1 MTKMFRCCLTRCFA
15 LVTSA
20 AICFSS
26 SLSPTASA
34 QEPAR
39 AFAIKNARVFDGAAV
54 LQNAT
59 VIVENGLI
67 KAVGKNINVP
77 AGTEVV
83 DATGHTLLPGLIDS
97 HTHTFGPVLRQALM
111 FGVTTELDMFT
122 SYQAV
127 AAWKKQQAEG
137 KANDRADIF
146 SAGTLVTAP
155 GGHGTEYG
163 LRIPTITS
171 PEEADGFVEARVKE
185 GSDYIKIVY
194 DDGRSY
200 GRARKSPTVSKATMA
215 AVIAAA
221 HKRGKLAVVHIH
233 SLEEARDAIEVEA
246 DGLVHLFVDKIDP
259 EFGRFAASR
268 KAFIIPTL
276 AVESSLTGVAVGASL
291 VEDPNLGPYLSTAD
305 AGSLKRTFSFPPEAK
320 MSYGVAEET
329 VRQLKAARVPI
340 LAGTDAPNPG
350 TAHGASM
357 HTEMELLVK
366 AGLKPAEALAA
377 ATSVPAR
384 QFRLNDRG
392 RIAEGLRADL
402 LLVKGDPTLDIKAT
416 RNIARV
422 WKGGV
427 AVDRKSYL
435 APLEKERAEAARMR
449 ALPAPA
455 GSESGIVSDF
465 EEEKPAAKFGSG
477 WMVSTDSFAGGKSVA
492 EMKVVEGGASGS
504 RGSLLITGETIQ
516 AFQFPWAGAAFSP
529 GAEPMSPANL
539 SSKKEIS
546 FWAKGDGKTYRVMIM
561 TKAGGFMPATR
572 NFVAG
577 PEWKQYRMRFAD
589 FGGIEGY
596 DITNIMF
603 AGGPAPAKFSFQIDD
618 VRFH

>member
-1 MTKMFRCCLTRCFA
+1 MTEMFRRCLTLLCA
-15 LVTSA
+15 MAVSV
-20 AICFSS
+20 AIFSYS
-26 SLSPTASA
+26 FSPDASA
-34 QEPAR
+34 QEPSR
-39 AFAIKNARVFDGAAV
+39 AFAIKNARVFDGDAV
-54 LQNAT
+54 KQNMT

-67 KAVGKNINVP
+67 KAIGKNINVP
-77 AGTEVV
+77 EGMELI

-97 HTHTFGPVLRQALM
+97 HTHNFGPVLKQDLI
-111 FGVTTELDMFT
+111 FGVTTALDMFT
-122 SYQAV
+122 SHHAA

-163 LRIPTITS
+163 MKIPTITT
-171 PEEADGFVEARVKE
+171 PEEADSFVEARIKE

-200 GRARKSPTVSKATMA
+200 GRKIPSINKATMA
-215 AVIAAA
+215 AVVTAA

-233 SLEEARDAIEVEA
+233 SLEEARDAIDTGA
-246 DGLVHLFVDKIDP
+246 DGLVHLFVDKVDP
-259 EFGRFAASR
+259 EFGRFAASH

-276 AVESSLTGVAVGASL
+276 AVESSLTGVAAGASL
-291 VEDPNLGPYLSTAD
+291 VEDPNLGPYISKAD
-305 AGSLKRTFSFPPEAK
+305 AGSLGSTFNLPPSAT
-320 MSYGVAEET
+320 MTYNVAEET

-340 LAGTDAPNPG
+340 LAGTDAPNAG
-350 TAHGASM
+350 TAHGVSM
-357 HTEMELLVK
+357 HSEMELLVK

-377 ATSVPAR
+377 ATSIPAR
-384 QFRLNDRG
+384 LFRLSDRG

-402 LLVKGDPTLDIKAT
+402 LLVKGDPTADIKAT

-427 AVDRKSYL
+427 AVDRSAYL
-435 APLEKERAEAARMR
+435 AVLEKERAEAARMR

-455 GSESGIVSDF
+455 GSESGVVSDF
-465 EEEKPAAKFGSG
+465 EEEKPTAKFGSG
-477 WMVSTDSFAGGKSVA
+477 WAVSTDSFAGGKSVA
-492 EMKVVEGGASGS
+492 EMKIVEGGANGS
-504 RGSLLITGETIQ
+504 RGSLLVTGETVP

-529 GAEPMSPANL
+529 GDKPMSPANL

-561 TKAGGFMPATR
+561 TKGGGFMPVSR

-577 PEWKQYRMRFAD
+577 PEWKQYKMRLAQ
-589 FGGIEGY
+589 FGGMEGY

-603 AGGPAPAKFSFQIDD
+603 AGGPAPGKFTFQIDD

>member
-1 MTKMFRCCLTRCFA
+1 MTEMFRHYLIRCCA
-15 LVTSA
+15 LIA
-20 AICFSS
+20 CIAFCFSPS
-26 SLSPTASA
+26 FPPTASA
-34 QEPAR
+34 QEASR
-39 AFAIKNARVFDGAAV
+39 SFAIKNVRVFDGTAV
-54 LQNAT
+54 TQNAT

-67 KAVGKNINVP
+67 KAVGKNIAAP
-77 AGTEVV
+77 AGIEAI
-83 DATGHTLLPGLIDS
+83 DGTGHTLLPGLIDS
-97 HTHTFGPVLRQALM
+97 HTHAFGPVLRQALM

-122 SYQAV
+122 SHHAAAV
-127 AAWKKQQAEG
+127 WRKQQAEG

-163 LRIPTITS
+163 MKIPTITS
-171 PEEADGFVEARVKE
+171 PEEADGFVEARIKE

-200 GRARKSPTVSKATMA
+200 GRKLSTVSKATMA

-221 HKRGKLAVVHIH
+221 HKRAKLAVVHIH
-233 SLEEARDAIEVEA
+233 SLEEARDAIEAGA
-246 DGLVHLFVDKIDP
+246 DGLVHLFVDKIDA
-259 EFGRFAASR
+259 EFGRFAASH

-276 AVESSLTGVAVGASL
+276 AVEESLTGVAGGASL
-291 VEDPNLGPYLSTAD
+291 IDDPNLGQYLSNTD
-305 AGSLKRTFSFPPEAK
+305 AGSLRRTFSFPSGAT

-350 TAHGASM
+350 TVHGASM
-357 HTEMELLVK
+357 HREIELLVK
-366 AGLKPAEALAA
+366 AGLKPAEALSA

-402 LLVKGDPTLDIKAT
+402 LLVKGDPTSDIKAT

-427 AVDRKSYL
+427 AVDRKAYL
-435 APLEKERAEAARMR
+435 EPIEKERAEAARMR
-449 ALPAPA
+449 SLPAPA
-455 GSESGIVSDF
+455 GSESGLVSDF
-465 EEEKPAAKFGSG
+465 EEEQPTAKFGAG
-477 WMVSTDSFAGGKSVA
+477 WMVTTDSFAGGKSVA
-492 EMKVVEGGASGS
+492 EIKIVEGGASGS
-504 RGSLLITGETIQ
+504 RGSLLITGEAVA
-516 AFQFPWAGAAFSP
+516 AFQFPWAGAGFSP
-529 GAEPMSPANL
+529 GTPAMTPVNL

-546 FWAKGDGKTYRVMIM
+546 FWAKGDGKKYRIMILS
-561 TKAGGFMPATR
+561 KGAGYMPATR
-572 NFVAG
+572 EFVAG
-577 PEWKQYRMRFAD
+577 PEWKQHRILLSEFR
-589 FGGIEGY
+589 GVESY

-603 AGGPAPAKFSFQIDD
+603 AGGPAPGKFSFQIDD

>member
-1 MTKMFRCCLTRCFA
+1 MSEMFRRCLTRCCA
-15 LVTSA
+15 LVVSA
-20 AICFSS
+20 AICFSP

-39 AFAIKNARVFDGAAV
+39 AFAIKNARVFDGASV
-54 LQNAT
+54 MQNAT

-67 KAVGKNINVP
+67 KAVGKDVAAP
-77 AGTEVV
+77 AGAEVI

-97 HTHTFGPVLRQALM
+97 HTHAFGPVLRQALM

-122 SYQAV
+122 NHQAA

-163 LRIPTITS
+163 MKIPTITG
-171 PEEADGFVEARVKE
+171 PEEADSFVEARIKE

-200 GRARKSPTVSKATMA
+200 GRKLPTISKATMA

-221 HKRGKLAVVHIH
+221 HKRDRLAVVHIH
-233 SLEEARDAIEVEA
+233 SLEEARDAIEAGA
-246 DGLVHLFVDKIDP
+246 DGLVHLFIDKVDP
-259 EFGRFAASR
+259 EFGRFAASH
-268 KAFIIPTL
+268 KAFVIPTL
-276 AVESSLTGVAVGASL
+276 AVESSLTGVAGGASL
-291 VEDPNLGPYLSTAD
+291 VEDPNLGPFLSVAD
-305 AGSLKRTFSFPPEAK
+305 AGSLRRAFNFPPGATMDYSVSEQ
-320 MSYGVAEET
+320 T

-340 LAGTDAPNPG
+340 LAGTDSPNPG
-350 TAHGASM
+350 TAHGVSM
-357 HTEMELLVK
+357 HHEMELLVK

-402 LLVKGDPTLDIKAT
+402 LLVKGDPTADIKAT

-427 AVDRKSYL
+427 AADRNSYL
-435 APLEKERAEAARMR
+435 APLEKAKAEAARLR
-449 ALPAPA
+449 SLPAPA
-455 GSESGIVSDF
+455 GSESGVVSDF
-465 EEEKPAAKFGSG
+465 EGGEPAAEFGSG

-492 EMKVVEGGASGS
+492 EIKVVEGGAGGS
-504 RGSLLITGETIQ
+504 SRSLLITGETIQ

-529 GAEPMSPANL
+529 GAQPMSPANL

-546 FWAKGDGKTYRVMIM
+546 FWARGDGKTYRVMIL
-561 TKAGGFMPATR
+561 TKSGGYMPVTR
-572 NFVAG
+572 DFVAG
-577 PEWKQYRMRFAD
+577 PEWKQYRMRLAD
-589 FGGIEGY
+589 FGGMEGY

-603 AGGPAPAKFSFQIDD
+603 AGGPAPGRFSFQIDE